1 LPSLEPTYTTPFET
15 ITRDVG
21 ESLMAPVQVGA
32 QTVPSHRQSCGTS
45 ARESRRR
52 LPADGSVGGSPNEGG
67 GLDHALRDPRRPR
80 MGWRSGSPEPA
91 RSIDEGR
98 RFAALPSY
106 PPQVFDRV
114 AGIAQTE
121 QVFDSCVL
129 GVDPGV
135 SALGLAAVARHE
147 RKPVLLFADTVRT
160 ASDLPDATRL
170 WLLHEAV
177 ASAISIHRPGSVAIE
192 RIAWNKN
199 QVSAMIVARATGVI
213 LLAAAEAGL
222 EVGEYGSLEVKM
234 AVTGQGNADKAQVR
248 MALERF
254 HGLKDLPDQ
263 ADAVDAA
270 AIALCHLTQAR
281 LRKVA
286 AR

>member
-1 LPSLEPTYTTPFET
+1 MRPLRGAFHLLTPE
-15 ITRDVG
+15 
-21 ESLMAPVQVGA
+21 
-32 QTVPSHRQSCGTS
+32 
-45 ARESRRR
+45 
-52 LPADGSVGGSPNEGG
+52 
-67 GLDHALRDPRRPR
+67 
-80 MGWRSGSPEPA
+80 
-91 RSIDEGR
+91 
-98 RFAALPSY
+98 
-106 PPQVFDRV
+106 VFDRV
-114 AGIAQTE
+114 AGIEQTE

-160 ASDLPDATRL
+160 ASDLPDAKRL
-170 WLLHEAV
+170 RLLHDAV
-177 ASAISIHRPGSVAIE
+177 AQAIATHRPVSVAIE

-213 LLAAAEAGL
+213 LLAAAESGL
-222 EVGEYGSLEVKM
+222 EVEEYGSLEVKM

-263 ADAVDAA
+263 PDAVDAA

>member
-1 LPSLEPTYTTPFET
+1 MLGGVLDPPT
-15 ITRDVG
+15 RLHV
-21 ESLMAPVQVGA
+21 
-32 QTVPSHRQSCGTS
+32 HRLCLKGRLIREGT
-45 ARESRRR
+45 A
-52 LPADGSVGGSPNEGG
+52 
-67 GLDHALRDPRRPR
+67 
-80 MGWRSGSPEPA
+80 
-91 RSIDEGR
+91 
-98 RFAALPSY
+98 FACSY
-106 PPQVFDRV
+106 PLTAQVFDEGS
-114 AGIAQTE
+114 AIQQTE

-135 SALGLAAVARHE
+135 LALGLAAVARHE
-147 RKPVLLFADTVRT
+147 RKPVLVFADTVRT
-160 ASDLPDATRL
+160 ASELPDAERL
-170 WLLHEAV
+170 RLLHDAV
-177 ASAISIHRPGSVAIE
+177 AEAISTHRPGSVAIE

-222 EVGEYGSLEVKM
+222 EVEEYGSLEVKM

-254 HGLKDLPDQ
+254 HGLKGLPDQ
-263 ADAVDAA
+263 PDAVDAT

>member
-1 LPSLEPTYTTPFET
+1 
-15 ITRDVG
+15 
-21 ESLMAPVQVGA
+21 
-32 QTVPSHRQSCGTS
+32 
-45 ARESRRR
+45 
-52 LPADGSVGGSPNEGG
+52 
-67 GLDHALRDPRRPR
+67 
-80 MGWRSGSPEPA
+80 
-91 RSIDEGR
+91 
-98 RFAALPSY
+98 
-106 PPQVFDRV
+106 VFDR
-114 AGIAQTE
+114 GCRIQQTE

-135 SALGLAAVARHE
+135 SALGLAAVARHD

-170 WLLHEAV
+170 RLLHDAVVEAI
-177 ASAISIHRPGSVAIE
+177 ARHRPGSVAIE

-263 ADAVDAA
+263 PDAVDAA